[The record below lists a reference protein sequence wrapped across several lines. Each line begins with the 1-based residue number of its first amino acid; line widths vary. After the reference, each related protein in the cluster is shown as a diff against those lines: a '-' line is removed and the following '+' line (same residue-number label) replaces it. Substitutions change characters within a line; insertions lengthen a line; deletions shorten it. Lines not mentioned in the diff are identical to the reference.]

1 MGLGGAEEVQASKKD
16 AVALRHMAKKS
27 SSEGGDLTAEQE
39 KESRMCR
46 SVTGPQAHQLVPG
59 KFQPIAINQASHQT
73 TRNLHQGRNNS
84 VTQLP
89 ANRRWSPLCVSSRNG
104 QNALHRHLHLD
115 NSDPVLTSRSYSLY
129 PT

>member
-39 KESRMCR
+39 KKSRMCR

-73 TRNLHQGRNNS
+73 TRNLHQGRNNRVS
-84 VTQLP
+84 PSYPRTGGGAHGVSLP
-89 ANRRWSPLCVSSRNG
+89 ETAKMHCTDICTGTIQIP
-104 QNALHRHLHLD
+104 
-115 NSDPVLTSRSYSLY
+115 SL
-129 PT
+129 